1 MGTGVRPRGSRFI
14 VNVFAVLDAFVGATL
29 TLIVPS
35 CSVRFIC
42 QPTLD
47 PLLPSLLHGVAI
59 SPKGGANEN
68 EVDDPQAE
76 DARDDDT
83 GDEDV
88 KVGRKG
94 FAWFADGASLP
105 DEGHNADDIKYHGP
119 AQ

>member
-1 MGTGVRPRGSRFI
+1 M
-14 VNVFAVLDAFVGATL
+14 NVFAVLDAFIGAIL

-35 CSVRFIC
+35 CSVRFLR
-42 QPTLD
+42 QPTMD

-83 GDEDV
+83 GDENV
-88 KVGRKG
+88 EVGRKG
-94 FAWFADGASLP
+94 FARFTDGASLP
-105 DEGHNADDIKYHGP
+105 DEGHNTDDIKDHGP
-119 AQ
+119 TQ